1 MKSLLFKIKLVEL
14 HLLYPSSRP
23 QLHKLVDTMW
33 SSVECEVGQ
42 YEQELDVA
50 GAKVKEK
57 LKNALEDNKELEFK
71 TLELKVREWW
81 NIVKTRQEDEV
92 QPS

>member
-1 MKSLLFKIKLVEL
+1 M
-14 HLLYPSSRP
+14 
-23 QLHKLVDTMW
+23 
-33 SSVECEVGQ
+33 
-42 YEQELDVA
+42 
-50 GAKVKEK
+50 KEK

-81 NIVKTRQEDEV
+81 NIVKPSQEDEV